1 MDNPKADENTTSNE
15 ITPPLVPDV
24 PDESKIETPQEMPP
38 VNSGRN
44 ISATDNSVHNTNIT
58 NNYYSGDL
66 HSLPAGENTDP
77 KDIRLTPISSNYREK
92 IDKVFERPD
101 KFSDFLSK
109 VTSNSNDQ
117 RVIIITGDGSC
128 GKLSAAIYLG
138 MHLQKNQDNR
148 LQIYNLC
155 LQERL
160 SLYTVVNDS
169 KYPKDSICI
178 ITDTFAQ
185 SIAPDDLCFPSLNSL
200 NDKLKES
207 NSILVILLQSSVQPT
222 EQDVELVYNIRFG
235 DKFFDLVYWSHFDYY
250 ISTNDALKTIFPSP
264 LFQEIEPNILA
275 KLDTPSAIDRFFKY
289 IVNQA

>member
-117 RVIIITGDGSC
+117 RVIIITGEGSC
-128 GKLSAAIYLG
+128 VS
-138 MHLQKNQDNR
+138 
-148 LQIYNLC
+148 
-155 LQERL
+155 
-160 SLYTVVNDS
+160 
-169 KYPKDSICI
+169 
-178 ITDTFAQ
+178 
-185 SIAPDDLCFPSLNSL
+185 
-200 NDKLKES
+200 
-207 NSILVILLQSSVQPT
+207 
-222 EQDVELVYNIRFG
+222 
-235 DKFFDLVYWSHFDYY
+235 
-250 ISTNDALKTIFPSP
+250 SP
-264 LFQEIEPNILA
+264 LQFTWACISKKIKIIDYKFIIYAFRNVYHFIPLLMTLNTLKIQ
-275 KLDTPSAIDRFFKY
+275 SA
-289 IVNQA
+289 